1 MQAMPREEKSATFSK
16 SVPVYYCYCYFKVF
30 ILQESRT
37 LSKSTRFEAQ
47 DKSAAFVS
55 HFFFSIKQVHM
66 LVTIGVAQSAKNAYC
81 IHNDDSDLRF
91 GYGFLPFFSVREKCP
106 YFNIE
111 RSPTEN
117 KQNGLI
123 TICDHFKML
132 PVFCSLVFFYNYYY
146 HKYRTYSI
154 KHRDVY

>member
-1 MQAMPREEKSATFSK
+1 
-16 SVPVYYCYCYFKVF
+16 
-30 ILQESRT
+30 
-37 LSKSTRFEAQ
+37 
-47 DKSAAFVS
+47 
-55 HFFFSIKQVHM
+55 M
-66 LVTIGVAQSAKNAYC
+66 LVTIGVTQSAKNAYC

-106 YFNIE
+106 YLNIE

-132 PVFCSLVFFYNYYY
+132 PVFCSLVFFFIIIIITNTVLT
-146 HKYRTYSI
+146 RLNLEAFI
-154 KHRDVY
+154 KFLAFPLRHLLPNHVLNH

>member
-1 MQAMPREEKSATFSK
+1 MQAMPREAKSATFSK

-66 LVTIGVAQSAKNAYC
+66 LVTIGVMQSAKNTFC

-91 GYGFLPFFSVREKCP
+91 GSGFLPFFSVREKCR

-132 PVFCSLVFFYNYYY
+132 PVFCSLVFFL
-146 HKYRTYSI
+146 
-154 KHRDVY
+154 